1 MICVVD
7 SSVWISAFQFG
18 GTPLEA
24 LNCAYE
30 EHRLAICTPIL
41 TEIRRA
47 LNERFNWSDA
57 RLEAVQAEYLDRMT
71 RVNIRGRVSGI
82 CRDPKDDMVI
92 ECAVAAGADLIL
104 TGDKDLL
111 SVKNYKSIRILTPR
125 QFLDEFTPS
134 PDA

>member
-1 MICVVD
+1 LICVVD
-7 SSVWISAFQFG
+7 SCVWISAFQFG

-41 TEIRRA
+41 NEIHRA
-47 LNERFNWSDA
+47 LNERFDWSDA
-57 RLEAVQAEYLDRMT
+57 RLEAVQAEYLDRMM
-71 RVNIRGRVSGI
+71 RVTTRGRVSGI

-111 SVKNYKSIRILTPR
+111 AVKCYKTIRILTPR
-125 QFLDEFTPS
+125 QFLNEFATP
-134 PDA
+134 PEA